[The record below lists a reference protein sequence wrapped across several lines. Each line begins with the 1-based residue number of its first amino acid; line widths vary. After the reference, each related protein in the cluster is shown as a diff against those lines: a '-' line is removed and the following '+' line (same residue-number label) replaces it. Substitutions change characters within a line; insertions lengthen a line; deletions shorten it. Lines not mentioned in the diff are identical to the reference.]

1 MYVFRGLTLRRVLWR
16 MTCSR
21 GLLIQHR
28 CLSKA
33 ASSVC
38 NTRPGLGEAL
48 GAALQRGCK
57 AAKETKIHV
66 AVINLR
72 TTNARLTD
80 INPKVSSKS

>member
-28 CLSKA
+28 CLSMA

-57 AAKETKIHV
+57 AEKKRTKCLS
-66 AVINLR
+66 NQ
-72 TTNARLTD
+72 LTD
-80 INPKVSSKS
+80 NEWSFNGH